1 MSRNKIPIEK
11 FTSLEIDVGEAIDE
25 TLDELQAVDKN
36 WYLTEEEKKILA
48 ESNDPEFDFFG
59 LTSSE
64 RNIILEKM
72 KQHKTSSEEYLQHV
86 TDALMEI
93 TPEYLDKKY
102 GVGFSG
108 ISCHNDNDSVVV
120 TAHDRNGCEIF
131 TGSRDE
137 HKLWLD
143 NLNNDEILEFGI
155 KNQPWNFKY
164 PLPEEVLNGS
174 RMHPLWE

>member
-72 KQHKTSSEEYLQHV
+72 KQHKTSSETCTV
-86 TDALMEI
+86 TYCDDNNSDTSSEESTDETRAFSDFI
-93 TPEYLDKKY
+93 DSIADDSNVLDKYFNGSDLSLEEAEQDLREPK
-102 GVGFSG
+102 
-108 ISCHNDNDSVVV
+108 SCY
-120 TAHDRNGCEIF
+120 HD
-131 TGSRDE
+131 
-137 HKLWLD
+137 
-143 NLNNDEILEFGI
+143 LEGHLR
-155 KNQPWNFKY
+155 FKY
-164 PLPEEVLNGS
+164 
-174 RMHPLWE
+174 